1 MRYNREKKELTF
13 DEAKDKAL
21 RLLEFRSHSERELSD
36 KLKRA
41 GAKEEDIDEILEFC
55 RNYGF
60 LDDRKYA
67 IAKAKDLKNL
77 KKYGKR
83 RIKSELYSKGI
94 DAEYVEEAV
103 SYLDEDEEDMLLPL
117 VEKRLK
123 GDFEKKNI
131 DKCIRYF
138 SSVTIHEFSLYWH
151 LLLHQK
157 LMPHYFHFVLLKSYL
172 WMPDHHNSVH
182 LL

>member
-36 KLKRA
+36 KLKIA

-94 DAEYVEEAV
+94 DTEYVEEAV
-103 SYLDEDEEDMLLPL
+103 SYLEEDEEDMLLPL

-123 GDFEKKNI
+123 GNFEKEK
-131 DKCIRYF
+131 
-138 SSVTIHEFSLYWH
+138 H
-151 LLLHQK
+151 
-157 LMPHYFHFVLLKSYL
+157 
-172 WMPDHHNSVH
+172 
-182 LL
+182 